1 MYEFLAPWG
10 ALAPALS
17 AAVTYLYV
25 AEKRRLAML
34 RMIQAPDPAE
44 ESLST
49 SASSYLRTFSRLSE
63 VHG

>member
-10 ALAPALS
+10 ALVPALS

-25 AEKRRLAML
+25 VEKRRLAML

-44 ESLST
+44 ESLLT
-49 SASSYLRTFSRLSE
+49 SASYLRTFSRLSE

>member
-10 ALAPALS
+10 ALVPALS

-25 AEKRRLAML
+25 AEKRRVAML
-34 RMIQAPDPAE
+34 RMVQAPDPAE

-49 SASSYLRTFSRLSE
+49 SASYLLSRPLLSE